1 MQMLSVVGCGVRGLV
16 LVPHAKDI
24 PATSSVVTVVV
35 AHLMVQFV
43 MGILPKNVTTWA
55 AFGIMVNVHMDRV
68 KQFLLGSEWQEQTR
82 QDFELDINEIYEF
95 LNAHNQAVELLG

>member
-1 MQMLSVVGCGVRGLV
+1 MV

-68 KQFLLGSEWQEQTR
+68 KQFLLGSEWQVVKLTMFNSFLAKVIHLTIFRSR
-82 QDFELDINEIYEF
+82 QDKTLSWISMKYMSS
-95 LNAHNQAVELLG
+95 